1 MLIKNDIPLQ
11 FFKKN
16 YVTVTLQPFEFDPNE
31 KNRHKF
37 MVQSTFAPDGEF
49 NQETLVI
56 LIICYLQFIEKSK
69 LIFLQWK
76 ENDGKGLMD
85 SKLKCVFVMPED
97 NSVVNGSVYTTAK
110 GEESAV
116 KSSIQSSPKVTNF

>member
-69 LIFLQWK
+69 LIFL
-76 ENDGKGLMD
+76 
-85 SKLKCVFVMPED
+85 
-97 NSVVNGSVYTTAK
+97 
-110 GEESAV
+110 
-116 KSSIQSSPKVTNF
+116 